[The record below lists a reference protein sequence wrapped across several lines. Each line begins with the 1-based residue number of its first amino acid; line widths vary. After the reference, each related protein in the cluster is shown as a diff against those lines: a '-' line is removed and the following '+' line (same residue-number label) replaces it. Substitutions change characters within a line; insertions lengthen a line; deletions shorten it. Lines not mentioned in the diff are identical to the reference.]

1 MKLYDLNQDYQ
12 NVLNMLYSEDI
23 DEQTIL
29 DTLESLEGEIEDKAD
44 NYAKIIISLKADAK
58 AIKDEETRL
67 SDRRKALENKSE
79 TLKKNLEGV
88 MRETGKTDFKTALHS
103 FKIQKNP
110 ESVIIDD
117 ESKIPYKYLIEQQP
131 TINKKA
137 ISELLKSGVK
147 VSYAH
152 LKQGEGLRIR

>member
-1 MKLYDLNQDYQ
+1 
-12 NVLNMLYSEDI
+12 MLYSEDI

>member
-1 MKLYDLNQDYQ
+1 
-12 NVLNMLYSEDI
+12 MLYSEDI

-117 ESKIPYKYLIEQQP
+117 ESKIPSTYLIEQQP
-131 TINKKA
+131 QIDKNA
-137 ISELLKSGVK
+137 ISKLLKSGVK